1 MIQFF
6 RRFFE
11 SKLGVAFTLG
21 FLALIAVAFAGG
33 DISGAGG
40 FGAFSSGSK
49 VASVGSDKITAT
61 DLESQVRRVLD
72 QQRRDNPTLTIK
84 EFLANNG
91 LDQVLSYMVDSKAAL
106 QWGEDNG
113 MHVGSRLIDSEI
125 AKDPRVQGPDGKVDR
140 LLYQRMLSERGMTD
154 GDFRQGV
161 AEQLMARQL
170 LGSTTIGLKMPRKIV
185 MRYATVLTEQRKGAI
200 VLLPPAAFAP
210 AAKPNEAE
218 IQAWYNSHK
227 SDYQLPERR
236 TIRYATYT
244 DAVIKDVPPP
254 TDAELAARYNANKA
268 KYAATD
274 KRKLSQLI
282 LPTEAAAKQILA
294 DLASGK
300 TLEVSARAKG
310 LAVASLGS
318 LTKEA
323 YTLQSSAEGAN
334 AVFAA
339 ANGKVVGPFKAPLGW
354 LVVRVDGRETTPGK
368 TLEQVRPELL
378 KELTDLKRQNAIIE
392 FSTRIEDEFAG
403 GASLTDV
410 AKELGLTI
418 VETPALTIDGAVYG
432 QDGATAPATL
442 ASVLPT
448 AFQMDGPG
456 NPQLAQVEPG
466 KLFMV
471 FDVGKLTPA
480 SPPPLADIRE
490 RVTEDARIAKGAKAA
505 EEAARKLKAQIEKGV
520 PVEAAVASLGVSLPP
535 VDRVDMNRQQMQQM
549 GQNVPRPLLVLF
561 ATPRG
566 KVTLM
571 QGPRQRGWYVVTVT
585 EVAPGKVA
593 DNDERLKGL
602 SGNLQEDQSG
612 EFAEQMRTS
621 FRSEVGSSRNEDNVK
636 KLQARLA
643 GGN

>member
-6 RRFFE
+6 RRFFD
-11 SKLGVAFTLG
+11 SKLGVGFTLG
-21 FLALIAVAFAGG
+21 FLALIALAFAGG

-49 VASVGSDKITAT
+49 IATVGDEKITAT
-61 DLESQVRRVLD
+61 ELDRQLRRVLD
-72 QQRRDNPTLTIK
+72 QARQDNPRLTIK
-84 EFLANNG
+84 EFLANDG
-91 LDQVLSYMVDSKAAL
+91 LDRVLSIMIDNKAAL

-113 MHVGSRLIDSEI
+113 IHIGGRLIDSEI

-140 LLYQRMLSERGMTD
+140 LLYQRMLTERGMTD
-154 GDFRQGV
+154 GDYRQNV

-170 LGSTTIGLKMPRKIV
+170 MGSTTIGLKMPRKIV
-185 MRYATVLTEQRKGAI
+185 QRYAAVVTEQRKGAI

-210 AAKPNEAE
+210 ATRPSDAE
-218 IQAWYNSHK
+218 VLAWYNGHK
-227 SDYQLPERR
+227 ADYQLPERR

-244 DAVIKDVPPP
+244 DAVIKDLPPP
-254 TDAELAARYNANKA
+254 TDAEVAARFNANKA

-282 LPTEAAAKQILA
+282 LPTEAAARQIMA
-294 DLASGK
+294 DLAGGK
-300 TLEVSARAKG
+300 TLEASARGKG

-318 LTKEA
+318 LTREA
-323 YTLQSSAEGAN
+323 YALQSSADGAK

-354 LVVRVDGRETTPGK
+354 IVARIDGRETVPGK
-368 TLEQVRPELL
+368 TLDQARPELV

-392 FSTRIEDEFAG
+392 FSTRIEDEFSG

-410 AKELGLTI
+410 AKELGLEI
-418 VETPALTIDGAVYG
+418 VESPALTIDGAVFG
-432 QDGATAPATL
+432 QPEGTAPAVL

-471 FDVGKLTPA
+471 FDVGRLTPA

-490 RVTEDARIAKGAKAA
+490 RVSEDARIAKGAKAA
-505 EEAARKLKAQIEKGV
+505 EEAARRLKAQIEKGV
-520 PVEAAVASLGVSLPP
+520 PVELAVASLGVALPP

-585 EVAPGKVA
+585 DVTPGTIA
-593 DNDERLKGL
+593 ENDERLKGL
-602 SGNLQEDQSG
+602 SGSLQQAQSG

-621 FRSEVGSSRNEDNVK
+621 FRGEVGSSRNEENFR
-636 KLQARLA
+636 KLQGQLA

>member
-11 SKLGVAFTLG
+11 SKLGVGFTLG
-21 FLALIAVAFAGG
+21 FLALIALAFAGG

-40 FGAFSSGSK
+40 FGAFNSGSK
-49 VASVGSDKITAT
+49 VASVGDEKITAT
-61 DLESQVRRVLD
+61 ELESQVRRVIE
-72 QQRRDNPTLTIK
+72 QQRRDNQRLTIK
-84 EFLANNG
+84 DFLANDG
-91 LDQVLSYMVDSKAAL
+91 LNRVLSFMVDSKAAL
-106 QWGEDNG
+106 QWGEDHG
-113 MHVGSRLIDSEI
+113 IHIGSRLIDSEI
-125 AKDPRVQGPDGKVDR
+125 AKDPRVQGADGKVDR
-140 LLYQRMLSERGMTD
+140 LAYQRMLSERGMTD
-154 GDFRQGV
+154 GEFRQSV

-185 MRYATVLTEQRKGAI
+185 QRYASVVTEQRKGTI
-200 VLLPPAAFAP
+200 VQLPPAAFAP

-218 IQAWYNSHK
+218 IQAWYNGHK
-227 SDYQLPERR
+227 ADYQLPERR

-244 DAVIKDVPPP
+244 DSVIKDLPPP
-254 TDAELAARYNANKA
+254 TDAELAARYNAGKA

-294 DLASGK
+294 DLATGK
-300 TLEVSARAKG
+300 TLEASARAKG
-310 LAVASLGS
+310 LAVASLGN

-323 YTLQSSAEGAN
+323 YALQSSADGAN

-354 LVVRVDGRETTPGK
+354 LVVRVDGRESIPGK
-368 TLEQVRPELL
+368 TLEQARPELV

-410 AKELGLTI
+410 AKELGLEI
-418 VETPALTIDGAVYG
+418 VESPALTVDGAIYG
-432 QDGATAPATL
+432 QAGATAPVVL

-456 NPQLAQVEPG
+456 SPQLAQVEPG

-471 FDVGKLTPA
+471 FDIGKLTPA
-480 SPPPLADIRE
+480 SPPPLAEIRD
-490 RVTEDARIAKGAKAA
+490 RVSEDARIAKGAKAA

-520 PVEAAVASLGVSLPP
+520 PVEVAVASLGVSLPP

-549 GQNVPRPLLVLF
+549 GQNVSRPLLVLF

-571 QGPRQRGWYVVTVT
+571 QGPRQRGWYVVTVS
-585 EVAPGKVA
+585 EVTPGKI
-593 DNDERLKGL
+593 DENDERLKGL
-602 SGNLQEDQSG
+602 SGSLQESQSG
-612 EFAEQMRTS
+612 EFAEQMRTA
-621 FRSEVGSSRNEDNVK
+621 FRGEVGSTRNEDNLK
-636 KLQARLA
+636 KLQGQLTS
-643 GGN
+643 GN